1 MGSQSGRSP
10 SSADGLSAKARS
22 HFMSP
27 SNVGSIQQP
36 DAVARRENQV
46 CGDAMVLY
54 LKVEGETVQDIR
66 FKTFGCSTSIA
77 ASSALTVAV
86 KGRSLKHARALKH
99 EDIEAELGGLSS
111 FQRHSIDLVLET
123 LEDALSQLAH

>member
-1 MGSQSGRSP
+1 MGSQPGSGP
-10 SSADGLSAKARS
+10 SSADGLSEKARR

-27 SNVGSIQQP
+27 SNVGSLEQP
-36 DAVARRENQV
+36 DAMARRENPV
-46 CGDAMVLY
+46 CGDAMVLSIR
-54 LKVEGETVQDIR
+54 VEGQTVQDIR

-86 KGRSLKHARALKH
+86 KGRTLQQARALQPA
-99 EDIEAELGGLSS
+99 DIEAELGGLIG

-123 LEDALSQLAH
+123 LHDALEQLQR